1 MCGPVPVAEDP
12 SVRRQ
17 RNPQRLFVKQRDFVG
32 DGYALGCLKCEYAQK
47 HSYAKS
53 SHLRNSDDCR
63 ERIAQE
69 LKEILDGTR
78 AI

>member
-1 MCGPVPVAEDP
+1 V
-12 SVRRQ
+12 Q
-17 RNPQRLFVKQRDFVG
+17 QRDFVG